1 MDKDTFLSK
10 ITEIGT
16 ISDDVERRKLLS
28 EISDGVSKVYEDI
41 DTLNSSI
48 ETFKSDLSKS
58 NETIDKVRQENMRL
72 FLKVEEQKST
82 KQIEHEKTGLEK
94 EPEKL
99 SFDDLFKGRNDK

>member
-28 EISDGVSKVYEDI
+28 EISDGVSTVYEDI

-48 ETFKSDLSKS
+48 ETFKSDLS
-58 NETIDKVRQENMRL
+58 IM
-72 FLKVEEQKST
+72 
-82 KQIEHEKTGLEK
+82 
-94 EPEKL
+94 KL
-99 SFDDLFKGRNDK
+99 LIK